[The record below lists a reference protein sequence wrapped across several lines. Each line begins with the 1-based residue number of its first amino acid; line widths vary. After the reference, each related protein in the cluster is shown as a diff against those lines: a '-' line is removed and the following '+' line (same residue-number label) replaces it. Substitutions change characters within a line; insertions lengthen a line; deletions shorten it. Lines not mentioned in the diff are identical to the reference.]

1 MDAPTLMGQPITLL
15 FLYFVFYSFCGW
27 LWETCYCSVKERHYV
42 PRGFLY
48 GPICPIYGVGFLLMV
63 LFFAPFK
70 DNLVVFYFV
79 AVIVMTAWEYLVGW
93 FLETTTHIKYWDY
106 SDRPFNIKGRVCLE
120 VSLFWGVMSYVAV
133 FFIHPPVARLFARM
147 PDWLQYTA
155 CGACLA
161 LLVTDTV
168 TTIRK
173 LALVTRAL
181 DRLHE
186 PARAAQQG
194 PPGGELLVLP
204 SLQLGPLQLLNLVIQ
219 GVYPAGALR
228 LVHLELVHLPAD
240 VVPLAV
246 GLLIVLQQRLAPAEL
261 VQIAQVTGR
270 VQELLPVVLAVDVQQ
285 LPPQLPQLGHRHQL
299 SVDAAHVP
307 AVPLELPLKEQL
319 LLPGGEAVLL
329 QPGQGGHPGKHRRH
343 QGGLGPGADEL
354 PAGALPQHRADGV
367 DDDGFARPRLA
378 GEHVEP
384 RLEPNVRRLDEGD
397 IFNVKQGK
405 QSCTPPLSRSL

>member
-1 MDAPTLMGQPITLL
+1 MDVPTLMGQPVTLL

-48 GPICPIYGVGFLLMV
+48 GPICPIYGVGFLLMI

-120 VSLFWGVMSYVAV
+120 VSLFWGIMSYVAI

-173 LALVTRAL
+173 LALVTKAMDRLQTAGDELRLQLALARADLGDNLEVVGEELRARLDDVRDNLSPAAAQRL
-181 DRLHE
+181 DRLM
-186 PARAAQQG
+186 ADYD
-194 PPGGELLVLP
+194 ELLERAERM
-204 SLQLGPLQLLNLVIQ
+204 SRRFRNR
-219 GVYPAGALR
+219 YRHMTSRRYAL
-228 LVHLELVHLPAD
+228 
-240 VVPLAV
+240 
-246 GLLIVLQQRLAPAEL
+246 
-261 VQIAQVTGR
+261 
-270 VQELLPVVLAVDVQQ
+270 VDVRAYGRQ
-285 LPPQLPQLGHRHQL
+285 LRTALK
-299 SVDAAHVP
+299 AAK
-307 AVPLELPLKEQL
+307 AQRKAEKK
-319 LLPGGEAVLL
+319 AS
-329 QPGQGGHPGKHRRH
+329 K
-343 QGGLGPGADEL
+343 
-354 PAGALPQHRADGV
+354 
-367 DDDGFARPRLA
+367 
-378 GEHVEP
+378 
-384 RLEPNVRRLDEGD
+384 
-397 IFNVKQGK
+397 
-405 QSCTPPLSRSL
+405 S